1 MSSLGRRIYRHVVSV
16 QNNLGQFGASQDIFA
31 QDYEIVRLVKM
42 KTFIPKK
49 KKKTLNRMTSM
60 VYLEKII

>member
-1 MSSLGRRIYRHVVSV
+1 MSSLGRRIYRHVISV

-49 KKKTLNRMTSM
+49 NRMTNM

>member
-1 MSSLGRRIYRHVVSV
+1 MSSLGRRIYRHVISV

-49 KKKTLNRMTSM
+49 KTLNRMTTM